1 MDGFQKECFVCWWR
15 RRVKHSDIPLVCVS
29 CRDIRV
35 FLMSLRVSQ
44 DDVGKVQTAAVQADR
59 CNALEIRGRYVG
71 LLSRSLFFHVE
82 VFQK

>member
-1 MDGFQKECFVCWWR
+1 
-15 RRVKHSDIPLVCVS
+15 
-29 CRDIRV
+29 V

-71 LLSRSLFFHVE
+71 LLSSSLFFHVE
-82 VFQK
+82 VFKK